1 MSKKKK
7 SRSGLRLNVVTSC
20 ISTTLV
26 LVLLGAVVFFVTTA
40 THLSDMLRENFTVS
54 VMLDDDIP
62 NNEANKLQQ
71 QLRRL
76 PCAASVSY
84 ISKERAA
91 AEQIKA
97 MGCDPSEFLGSNPIP
112 ASFEIHLKADYTT
125 SDSLETIIPGLKE
138 QKYVMDV
145 DYPKELVESI
155 NSNIRKISIILLAVA
170 LLLTFV
176 SFVLINNT
184 MRLSIYARRFSIRT
198 MQLVG
203 AKPSF
208 IRRPF
213 MSNAFWVGFIS
224 AMFACA
230 LLVFGIDSLVRFDP
244 SMAKVVTWEIV
255 AITMGTVFGCG
266 IILILLCAYFSVNKY
281 LRMRADDIYRA

>member
-145 DYPKELVESI
+145 DYPKELMESI

-184 MRLSIYARRFSIRT
+184 MRLSIYARRFSHRLARALRPLDGKSGDVGNSSHNNGHGIRLRHNT
-198 MQLVG
+198 DTPVRLLLGKQIPAHEG
-203 AKPSF
+203 
-208 IRRPF
+208 RRHLP
-213 MSNAFWVGFIS
+213 
-224 AMFACA
+224 
-230 LLVFGIDSLVRFDP
+230 R
-244 SMAKVVTWEIV
+244 
-255 AITMGTVFGCG
+255 IT
-266 IILILLCAYFSVNKY
+266 
-281 LRMRADDIYRA
+281 

>member
-145 DYPKELVESI
+145 DYPKEL
-155 NSNIRKISIILLAVA
+155 
-170 LLLTFV
+170 
-176 SFVLINNT
+176 
-184 MRLSIYARRFSIRT
+184 M
-198 MQLVG
+198 
-203 AKPSF
+203 
-208 IRRPF
+208 
-213 MSNAFWVGFIS
+213 
-224 AMFACA
+224 
-230 LLVFGIDSLVRFDP
+230 
-244 SMAKVVTWEIV
+244 
-255 AITMGTVFGCG
+255 
-266 IILILLCAYFSVNKY
+266 
-281 LRMRADDIYRA
+281 